1 MDIAGHKKYISHG
14 NGDFRKSDFE
24 NLGDNVIFERDVLVF
39 HPENIVIG
47 KNVYIGHNTILK
59 GYYKNKMVI
68 GDHTWI
74 GQNCFLHGAG
84 GLTIGRAVGIGPMV
98 KILTSAHTEAEL
110 AKPVLFNDLEFKEVV
125 IEDGCDVGIG
135 AIILPGVKIAEGSI
149 IGAGAVVTKDI
160 PPYSVV
166 AGVPAEVI
174 RKRKD

>member
-1 MDIAGHKKYISHG
+1 MDIAGHKKYVSHG
-14 NGDFRKSDFE
+14 SGDFRRSDFE
-24 NLGDNVIFERDVLVF
+24 NLGDNVIFERGVLVF
-39 HPENIVIG
+39 HPENIVVN

-68 GDHTWI
+68 GAHTWI
-74 GQNCFLHGAG
+74 GQNCFLHSAG

-110 AKPVLFNDLEFKEVV
+110 AKPVLFNALEFKEVV
-125 IEDGCDVGIG
+125 IEDGCDIGIG

>member
-1 MDIAGHKKYISHG
+1 MDIAGHKKYVSHG
-14 NGDFRKSDFE
+14 SGDFRRSDFE
-24 NLGDNVIFERDVLVF
+24 NLGDNVIFERGVLVF
-39 HPENIVIG
+39 YPENIVIDE
-47 KNVYIGHNTILK
+47 NVYIGHNTILK

-74 GQNCFLHGAG
+74 GQNCFLHSAG

-98 KILTSAHTEAEL
+98 KILTSVHTEAEL
-110 AKPVLFNDLEFKEVV
+110 SKPVLFNDLEFKEIV
-125 IEDGCDVGIG
+125 IEDGCDIGIG